1 MFQNNNEAV
10 VRKLTKRSIKSSKNY
25 IAIIAITLTTLLFTS
40 MFTITGSLRAA
51 IKDSDMRKLGTSAHA
66 GLKHLTGEEYEKAS
80 KDKKIHTTSHSIII
94 GDAQGVSFHK
104 LPTEVRWAED
114 NYAKWTFNFPT
125 QGKMPTSK
133 KEVAMSSFVL
143 DALHIPHRLG
153 EKN

>member
-1 MFQNNNEAV
+1 MFQNNNGAV

-80 KDKKIHTTSHSIII
+80 KDKKN
-94 GDAQGVSFHK
+94 
-104 LPTEVRWAED
+104 P
-114 NYAKWTFNFPT
+114 
-125 QGKMPTSK
+125 
-133 KEVAMSSFVL
+133 
-143 DALHIPHRLG
+143 
-153 EKN
+153 